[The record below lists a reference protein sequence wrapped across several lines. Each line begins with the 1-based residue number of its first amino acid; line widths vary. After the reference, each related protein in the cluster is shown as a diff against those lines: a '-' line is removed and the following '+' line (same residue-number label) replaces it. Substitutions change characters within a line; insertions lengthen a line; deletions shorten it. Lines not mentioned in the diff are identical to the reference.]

1 MNRHYMHTQI
11 GYLLIII
18 YSFVLAVVTYQVLI
32 SGFDLIAAWVLVL
45 MVIVMALFATLTV
58 EIDEEFLRIRFGIG
72 LIRKKLALR
81 EIKSCRI
88 VKNRWYYGWGIHLP
102 PRGWLYNVSGF
113 DAVEI
118 IMESGKKYRIG
129 TDVPDELEKSIL
141 KSADIK

>member
-88 VKNRWYYGWGIHLP
+88 VKNRWYYGWGIHLT

>member
-1 MNRHYMHTQI
+1 MNRHYVHTQI

-18 YSFVLAVVTYQVLI
+18 YSFVLAVVTYQVII

-45 MVIVMALFATLTV
+45 IVIVMALFTTLTV

-72 LIRKKLALR
+72 LIRKKLALS
-81 EIKSCRI
+81 EIKSCSI
-88 VKNRWYYGWGIHLP
+88 VKNRWYYGWGIHLT

-118 IMESGKKYRIG
+118 VMKSGKKYRIG
-129 TDVPDELEKSIL
+129 TDVPDELEKAL
-141 KSADIK
+141 CQSADIK